1 MVISPQPFF
10 QQFGLKVVSSVEVCS
25 TTKARFH
32 FTMSMFIVNVIT
44 RCLIGRVKELT
55 GDKQVLALENSMVF
69 SWNFLVM
76 DKQMCQAVGNS
87 ISSLVVEW
95 SSCVWS

>member
-1 MVISPQPFF
+1 
-10 QQFGLKVVSSVEVCS
+10 LEE
-25 TTKARFH
+25 
-32 FTMSMFIVNVIT
+32 
-44 RCLIGRVKELT
+44 KELT

-95 SSCVWS
+95 SSCSGHDLRLVMTFSFSRMVTSNCEQD